1 MGRDA
6 EIESS
11 LKCWLDHVIIPALV
25 RQFVQTKKVSVVS
38 SLPSDNN
45 GLMTNTAE
53 GTEAQ
58 P

>member
-1 MGRDA
+1 MDRGA

-11 LKCWLDHVIIPALV
+11 VKCWLDNVIIPALV

-38 SLPSDNN
+38 SFPSDNN
-45 GLMTNTAE
+45 PLVTNANKPKE
-53 GTEAQ
+53 VQ